1 MYTRDEAERL
11 CAKILSYSTLPECEV
26 ELTATEEYYTR
37 FANNGITT
45 AGFAE
50 RRTAVIRSTRD
61 GKTGK
66 IQTGEMDDRAL
77 KASVKRTEDLAAIA
91 PADPERQPPLGRQQY
106 PEIHEF
112 DERTANARAPEMIP
126 QIGALVKI
134 AGSKKLV
141 AAGLFERSHTTTAV
155 ANKAGL
161 FGYSRSADSRLSTT
175 IRMPDGSSSGWAGH
189 PSLRIADI
197 SGEALAN
204 QASEKCLRWRNPK
217 RLDPG
222 AYTVVLE
229 PTAAGDIVRLIARGL
244 DARGTE
250 EGRTFLSRKGGG
262 TLTGETL
269 FPEFVT
275 LRSDPFSSRQSA
287 VPWTSELLPQHPV
300 SWVQNGVAKNTFYTR
315 YWAART
321 GKSATPFPGALVLD
335 GSEASTED
343 LIRSV
348 DRGLLV
354 THFWYIRFV
363 NPQTLQHTGLTRD
376 GVFLIENGKIA
387 EPVMNFRFNDSPVE
401 LLKNTKK
408 LGRPERVR
416 GLEGGEMV
424 APAILASNFH
434 FTSVSDAV

>member
-1 MYTRDEAERL
+1 
-11 CAKILSYSTLPECEV
+11 
-26 ELTATEEYYTR
+26 
-37 FANNGITT
+37 
-45 AGFAE
+45 
-50 RRTAVIRSTRD
+50 
-61 GKTGK
+61 
-66 IQTGEMDDRAL
+66 
-77 KASVKRTEDLAAIA
+77 
-91 PADPERQPPLGRQQY
+91 
-106 PEIHEF
+106 
-112 DERTANARAPEMIP
+112 
-126 QIGALVKI
+126 
-134 AGSKKLV
+134 
-141 AAGLFERSHTTTAV
+141 
-155 ANKAGL
+155 
-161 FGYSRSADSRLSTT
+161 
-175 IRMPDGSSSGWAGH
+175 MPDGSSSGWAGH

-204 QASEKCLRWRNPK
+204 QASEKCLSWRNPK

-229 PTAAGDIVRLIARGL
+229 PTAAGDLVRLIARGL

-250 EGRTFLSRKGGG
+250 EGRTFLSRKGAG
-262 TLTGETL
+262 TLTGEKL

-275 LRSDPFSSRQSA
+275 LRSDPFTSRQSA
-287 VPWTSELLPQHPV
+287 VPWTGELLPQHSV

-348 DRGLLV
+348 NRGLLV

-376 GVFLIENGKIA
+376 GVFLIENGKIT